1 MNETKTETEVMREH
15 IVWLS
20 NELVKTREQLRQRDT
35 ILHDMLNPDVVGW
48 SVPQEVRASIYNLF
62 SHEREEEKNQYNRK

>member
-1 MNETKTETEVMREH
+1 MNENKTETEVMREH

-62 SHEREEEKNQYNRK
+62 SQEREEEKNQYNRK

>member
-1 MNETKTETEVMREH
+1 MNENKTETEVMREH

-62 SHEREEEKNQYNRK
+62 SQEKEAEVDSWNRK